1 MLENL
6 DGYRQRTGF
15 MWQSLPG
22 EGVLSTGAGLMKK
35 VDGEGAFRPFFG
47 DTVIFSLAED
57 DIRWLAQVQ
66 DALYE
71 ELWDCLAQRL
81 SPDTFHITLHDLS
94 NSPAGWPSG
103 MPGNN
108 KRVNLRLDAAR
119 AHLPATLRL
128 RSTCVFSMVNTS
140 LVMGFEP
147 LTEADCAALMTL
159 YHSLDEVVR
168 LSYPLTLHA
177 TLAYYRPGVYG
188 QETLNRLNAALS
200 RIGRE
205 RRELALTLGGLS
217 YAEFD
222 SMNRYQVSG
231 RSARL

>member
-1 MLENL
+1 MLETL

-22 EGVLSTGAGLMKK
+22 EGSLTTGAGLMKK
-35 VDGEGAFRPFFG
+35 VDWEGAFRPFFG
-47 DTVIFSLAED
+47 DTVIFSLPEE
-57 DIRWLAQVQ
+57 DIRWLARVQ

-71 ELWDCLAQRL
+71 ELEECLAQRL

-94 NSPAGWPSG
+94 NSPDGWPSG

-108 KRVNLRLDAAR
+108 KRAKARLDAAR
-119 AHLPATLRL
+119 SRLPASLHL

-147 LTEADCAALMTL
+147 MAEKDCAALMTL
-159 YHSLDEVVR
+159 YRSLDEVVR
-168 LSYPLTLHA
+168 LRYPLTLHA
-177 TLAYYRPGVYG
+177 TLAYYRPGIYG
-188 QETLNRLNAALS
+188 QETLNKLNAALS

-205 RRELALTLGGLS
+205 RREVVLNLGELS

-222 SMNRYQVSG
+222 SMNRYLL
-231 RSARL
+231 RE